1 MGIKYVTGNLITSAT
16 LDSVSTEDAS
26 GFYNKENLYNK
37 IQALPLRFTSKSG
50 EYVIIDLGANTVI
63 TFGGIF
69 NHNLTTGATVFKLKG
84 YLAATGKPTD
94 GSEAGDYDEDFTV
107 TSGHKNAFLTLSETM
122 RYWAL
127 LLTDSGN
134 SDNLEVGEFVLGTH
148 SSFTK
153 NFVYPYTEMLRYIRG
168 ESITPYGQRWLNQKA
183 KVKRFLLDFLGVSDA
198 NLLSEIQAFF
208 EAIEGDDP
216 FVFIPNDS
224 AAYSW
229 FVNCLSDLSAERV
242 HYNYNNVSLELVEQA
257 RGITLL

>member
-1 MGIKYVTGNLITSAT
+1 MGIKYITGNLITSAT
-16 LDSVSTEDAS
+16 LDSVLSEDAS

-37 IQALPLRFTSKSG
+37 IQALPLRCTGKSG
-50 EYVIIDLGANTVI
+50 EYVIVDLGSNVAV
-63 TFGGIF
+63 TFAGVF

-84 YLAATGKPTD
+84 YLEATGKPVD

-107 TSGHKNAFLTLSETM
+107 TSGHQNAFLILSETM

-127 LLTDSGN
+127 LLTEAAN
-134 SDNLEVGEFVLGTH
+134 PNNLEVGEFVLGTH

-168 ESITPYGQRWLNQKA
+168 ESVTPYGQRWLNQKA
-183 KVKRFLLDFLGVSDA
+183 KVKSFLIDFLGVTDA
-198 NLLSEIQAFF
+198 NLLAEIQAFF

-216 FVFIPNDS
+216 FVFIPDDA

>member
-1 MGIKYVTGNLITSAT
+1 MSIKYVTGNLITSAT
-16 LDSVSTEDAS
+16 LDSVNSEDAC
-26 GFYNKENLYNK
+26 GFYDKENLYNK
-37 IQALPLRFTSKSG
+37 IQALPLRCTGKSG
-50 EYVIIDLGANTVI
+50 EYVIIDLGSDVAV
-63 TFGGIF
+63 TFAGIF
-69 NHNLTTGATVFKLKG
+69 NHNLGTGATVFKLKG
-84 YLAATGKPTD
+84 YEEATGKPAD

-134 SDNLEVGEFVLGTH
+134 SENLEVGEFVLGTH

-168 ESITPYGQRWLNQKA
+168 ESVTPYGQRWLNQKA
-183 KVKRFLLDFLGVSDA
+183 KVKRFLIDFLGITDA
-198 NLLSEIQAFF
+198 HLLSEIQAFF

-216 FVFIPNDS
+216 FVFIPDDS

-229 FVNCLSDLSAERV
+229 FVNCLSDLSAERI